1 VPTLCEYIFGMKPKI
16 LNFNPKKYK
25 FRQWACEV
33 LGVTCL
39 ERIHEIERIKSLNR
53 SPTANQLSQH
63 FSEIEASYRSF
74 ILELLGDTVSGI
86 SSYQSPPSFRFHYC
100 GRSSSVF
107 HRDRDFGVED
117 GRLNVWV
124 PLTSVWGENSLW
136 VESDVGAKNYK
147 PIVLKLG
154 QALVFDGVNL
164 GHGSMINT
172 TDSTRVSFDFRFLPG
187 LGPAMATSY

>member
-1 VPTLCEYIFGMKPKI
+1 MEPTI

-25 FRQWACEV
+25 FREWACES

-39 ERIHEIERIKSLNR
+39 EHIHEIERIKTLNR
-53 SPTANQLSQH
+53 SPTTNQLSQY
-63 FSEIEASYRSF
+63 FPEIEDSYRSF
-74 ILELLGDTVSGI
+74 VLELLGDMVSGI

-117 GRLNVWV
+117 GRINVWV

-136 VESDVGAKNYK
+136 LESDIGAKNYK

-154 QALVFDGVNL
+154 QALIFDGVNL

>member
-1 VPTLCEYIFGMKPKI
+1 MEPTI

-25 FRQWACEV
+25 FREWACEA

-39 ERIHEIERIKSLNR
+39 ERIHKIEKIKMLNR
-53 SPTANQLSQH
+53 SPTINQLSHH
-63 FSEIEASYRSF
+63 FSEIEDCYRSF
-74 ILELLGDTVSGI
+74 VLELLGDMVSGI

-117 GRLNVWV
+117 GRINVWV

-136 VESDVGAKNYK
+136 LESDIGAKNYK

-154 QALVFDGVNL
+154 QALMFDGVNL
-164 GHGSMINT
+164 GHGSTINT

>member
-1 VPTLCEYIFGMKPKI
+1 MEPTI

-25 FRQWACEV
+25 FREWACEV
-33 LGVTCL
+33 LGAACL
-39 ERIHEIERIKSLNR
+39 EHIHEIEKIKALNR
-53 SPTANQLSQH
+53 SPTINQLSHH
-63 FSEIEASYRSF
+63 FSEIEDSYRF
-74 ILELLGDTVSGI
+74 FVLELLRDTVSGI

-124 PLTSVWGENSLW
+124 PLTNVWGENSLW
-136 VESDVGAKNYK
+136 IESTVDAKNYK
-147 PIVLKLG
+147 PVAMKLG
-154 QALVFDGVNL
+154 QALIFDGVNL
-164 GHGSMINT
+164 GHGSRINT

-187 LGPAMATSY
+187 EGPAMATSY